1 MEILIFH
8 NANCGTSR
16 NVVRTTTDVGYKPEI
31 IKYLETGWS
40 KSHLKSLFTAAGIL
54 AKEALRVSNT
64 PAEKMGQSAPEV
76 TQDQLLDAMVAHPI
90 LVNRPIV
97 VCKNGAPLPAIW
109 GGFELARSVARCTLP
124 RRRGK
129 PNHRRYW
136 ERCAW
141 RLTF

>member
-76 TQDQLLDAMVAHPI
+76 TQDQLLGAMVAHPI
-90 LVNRPIV
+90 LVNRPVV
-97 VCKNGAPLPAIW
+97 VCKNGVRLCRPSGVVLNLLDQWPDAPYSEEDGNPIIDAT
-109 GGFELARSVARCTLP
+109 GSVVPGA
-124 RRRGK
+124 
-129 PNHRRYW
+129 
-136 ERCAW
+136 
-141 RLTF
+141 

>member
-40 KSHLKSLFTAAGIL
+40 KSHLKPLFTAAGIL
-54 AKEALRVSNT
+54 AKEALRVSNG

-76 TQDQLLDAMVAHPI
+76 SQDQLLDAMVAYPI
-90 LVNRPIV
+90 LVNRRIV
-97 VCKNGAPLPAIW
+97 FCKNGVRLCWPSGVVLNLLDQWPDAPYPEEEGSPIIDAT
-109 GGFELARSVARCTLP
+109 GSVVPGA
-124 RRRGK
+124 
-129 PNHRRYW
+129 
-136 ERCAW
+136 
-141 RLTF
+141 